1 MVGTGV
7 QPAEAPQDVRYTYW
21 PVHYKGGDPTV
32 ISATPLPLSGVQYSQ
47 VARGVGELRASL
59 QLADPDVRAIKPWEV
74 IYARKTGIVAV
85 RSVRDASGAE
95 THVVVWHGIIWEN
108 PTDAST
114 GRMEITAQTVE
125 SLWARR
131 CVTGPP
137 RSVGWVPTPAD
148 PGELSWA
155 QADQATMA
163 ADLLDPSKFSQL
175 GTGALGFPG
184 WITVDPPGVTTGVL
198 RDFTYK
204 RNQQTNLL
212 EAHQDRSKVIN
223 GYEWTTTTKVLSG
236 TDAYSAST
244 YRCQFILG
252 YPRLGRQYGVSDVP
266 RVSYFVDGRGNALPP
281 KYAHSGLAV
290 PNAVWGNGSGLDD
303 ATVRALATNT
313 QEWDNGFLITE
324 SRYSNPDVS
333 VQATLQDYTNAA
345 ILQALANEIY
355 ISELELRGDLQ
366 PYFGSYVIGDDLIL
380 VSDDWTLPD
389 LSDGTREKASLTRI
403 MGWRVTPPEGNGTER
418 VSLMLGTNGV
428 DLG

>member
-1 MVGTGV
+1 
-7 QPAEAPQDVRYTYW
+7 
-21 PVHYKGGDPTV
+21 
-32 ISATPLPLSGVQYSQ
+32 
-47 VARGVGELRASL
+47 
-59 QLADPDVRAIKPWEV
+59 
-74 IYARKTGIVAV
+74 
-85 RSVRDASGAE
+85 
-95 THVVVWHGIIWEN
+95 
-108 PTDAST
+108 
-114 GRMEITAQTVE
+114 
-125 SLWARR
+125 
-131 CVTGPP
+131 
-137 RSVGWVPTPAD
+137 
-148 PGELSWA
+148 
-155 QADQATMA
+155 
-163 ADLLDPSKFSQL
+163 
-175 GTGALGFPG
+175 
-184 WITVDPPGVTTGVL
+184 
-198 RDFTYK
+198 
-204 RNQQTNLL
+204 
-212 EAHQDRSKVIN
+212 
-223 GYEWTTTTKVLSG
+223 
-236 TDAYSAST
+236 
-244 YRCQFILG
+244 
-252 YPRLGRQYGVSDVP
+252 VP